1 MNILLGILGVLG
13 SLGVFLFGMRVMSQ
27 GLQRLSGERLRRI
40 MAGMTRN
47 RVMGVGTGLLVTSV
61 VQSSSATTVMVVSFV
76 NAGLLSLRESIGVI
90 MGANLGTTTTFWIV
104 SYLGLGKFSLSA
116 LALPIIG
123 IGFPMLFLK
132 RERWR
137 DSGET
142 MVGFG
147 LLFMG
152 MSLLKEAVPDVKN
165 NPAVLAFLQPCTGY
179 GYGPLLLFLLVGV
192 LLTVVVQSSSVA
204 GAITLTLAHK
214 GWIDFPIAAA
224 VILGENI
231 GTTITANLASI
242 GASPNARRAA
252 RAHFLF
258 NVIGVCWMLLVFPW
272 FTRLVQAVP
281 LGSGGSEMANHLA
294 LFHSGFNLLNI
305 CVLIGFVSQ
314 LEHLAGR
321 MVREPAA
328 GARADHGFPDS
339 RVLPVGELTL
349 PQVSLELER
358 LAGVAGEMYEE
369 CRLLASRPAN
379 EAAPLLAQIEAHEQ
393 ASDVAARD
401 IHRFLNACASGAL
414 SARTAQLVAALAQVA
429 AEMEELCDCCR
440 RLAKRWAKL
449 RLQTESN
456 NDLVERIAPVSA
468 RFETMLAAARPHVG
482 HWLPPGV
489 LKEVEILHREQ
500 KGDLGRLRRETIE
513 ALSSASDPVVP
524 LLFVEI
530 LSLHRRLDSHL
541 LNALQAL
548 VPPGSRAPAEPEEE

>member
-1 MNILLGILGVLG
+1 MSIIYGILGVLG

-27 GLQRLSGERLRRI
+27 GLQRLAGERLRRI

-123 IGFPMLFLK
+123 VGFPMLFTS

-142 MVGFG
+142 LVGFG
-147 LLFMG
+147 LLFLG
-152 MSLLKEAVPDVKN
+152 LSLLKDAVPDVKN
-165 NPAVLAFLQPCTGY
+165 SPEVLAFLQQWTGY
-179 GYGPLLLFLLVGV
+179 GYGSVLLFLLVGV
-192 LLTVVVQSSSVA
+192 LLTIVVQSSSVA

-231 GTTITANLASI
+231 GTTITANLAAI
-242 GASPNARRAA
+242 GASANAKRAA
-252 RAHFLF
+252 RAHFMF
-258 NVIGVCWMLLVFPW
+258 NILGVCWMLLLFPW
-272 FTRLVQAVP
+272 FTRVVQAVP
-281 LGSGGSEMANHLA
+281 LGSGGSELANHLA
-294 LFHSGFNLLNI
+294 LFHTGFNLINI
-305 CVLIGFVSQ
+305 CLLVAFVPQ
-314 LEHLAGR
+314 LERLARR
-321 MVREPAA
+321 MVREPGRGAA
-328 GARADHGFPDS
+328 PSHAFPDS

-358 LAGVAGEMYEE
+358 LAGTAQEMFRD
-369 CRLLASRPAN
+369 CGKLASLPPQ
-379 EAAPLLAQIEAHEQ
+379 EAGLVLAGIEVREE

-401 IHRFLNACASGAL
+401 IHRFLSACASGAL
-414 SARTAQLVAALAQVA
+414 SVRTAQLVAALAQVA
-429 AEMEELCDCCR
+429 AELEELCDCCR
-440 RLAKRWAKL
+440 RLARRWTKL
-449 RLQTESN
+449 RQHVAEGHH
-456 NDLVERIAPVSA
+456 LVEQLATVSA
-468 RFETMLAAARPHVG
+468 RFDRMLEVARPNLG
-482 HWLPPGV
+482 HWLTPSV
-489 LKEVEILHREQ
+489 LDQVESLHQEQ
-500 KGDLGRLRRETIE
+500 KADLSRLRRETIE
-513 ALSSASDPVVP
+513 ALSATSDPVTP

-548 VPPGSRAPAEPEEE
+548 MPIESRTPAQPEQE